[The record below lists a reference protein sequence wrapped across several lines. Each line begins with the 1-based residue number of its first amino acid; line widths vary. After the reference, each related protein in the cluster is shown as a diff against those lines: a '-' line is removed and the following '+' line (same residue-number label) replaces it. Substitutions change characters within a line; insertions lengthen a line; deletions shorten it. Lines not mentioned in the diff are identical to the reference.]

1 MFRKILQSWLE
12 SWGYQVTVAE
22 DGAQAWQ
29 NLQQVMP
36 PHLLIL
42 DWIMRNSAPR
52 SGEYGPD
59 RATGTNPR
67 PAAATTRRAAANTM
81 RLAYRP

>member
-29 NLQQVMP
+29 ILQQISP

-42 DWIMRNSAPR
+42 DWIMPVLEGPELCRRIR
-52 SGEYGPD
+52 SLPD
-59 RATGTNPR
+59 GAR
-67 PAAATTRRAAANTM
+67 PHIVRCGAVCSSSCNCC
-81 RLAYRP
+81 L

>member
-36 PHLLIL
+36 TPPTDPRL
-42 DWIMRNSAPR
+42 DHAQLER
-52 SGEYGPD
+52 G
-59 RATGTNPR
+59 
-67 PAAATTRRAAANTM
+67 
-81 RLAYRP
+81 